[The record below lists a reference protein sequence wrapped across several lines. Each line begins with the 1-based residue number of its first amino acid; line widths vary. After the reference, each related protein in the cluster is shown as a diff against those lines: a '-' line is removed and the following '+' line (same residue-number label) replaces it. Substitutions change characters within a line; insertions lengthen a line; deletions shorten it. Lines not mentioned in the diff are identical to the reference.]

1 MAKRRAGAEGEGS
14 IRAKVDW
21 KYTLFYAMF
30 YVLLIII
37 ALFGV
42 VAET

>member
-21 KYTLFYAMF
+21 KYLVFFLFF
-30 YVLLIII
+30 YFLVIVI
-37 ALFGV
+37 ALFGGI
-42 VAET
+42 AES